1 MVLEY
6 LIKSAFVLTLMYGCF
21 AWLLRRETFH
31 RLNRILLLSILGAS
45 LLLPFVQI
53 RPAIMLEVDT
63 PTYLTQAMEFFATPA
78 TEQPE
83 APQVEES
90 GSESPVTMSEE
101 SSAAPAPEH
110 VGGSFLRHL
119 NVRACLTGIY
129 LLGLGVVLGR
139 LLLELRQLIASLRG
153 GMRLRDPSGATLV
166 VRSASFP
173 PYSFFRFI
181 VVSVEDYEQNRE
193 PVLTHERAHVRLG
206 HSWDILLLQVV
217 QAVQWFNPF
226 VWMMGQD
233 LRALHEYEAD
243 EAVLNHGIDAM
254 RYQQLLVTKAVGARL
269 QTLSNSL
276 SRHSLKQRFVM
287 MHRKKSHAWSAAKS
301 ALLLPLMAFTLMA
314 FAKPTYYI
322 CTPDD
327 ADKDSQTEK
336 HIIPLVEGLSY
347 AEQMERSKG
356 RAVSPL
362 IISPDV
368 KNPKIRKRGNM
379 YILRWTA
386 GTWVVTNAGG
396 SFIEN
401 HSENEIGLPAEK
413 VTMMLDGEP
422 FDFDHIPDIPASAIR
437 KMERHHKG
445 NGYGTVNLITS
456 AVEVPDSVPGNVNPE
471 LSILITGVVPEGS
484 YWRTSIYQKSGR
496 NDSFDWHTYAS
507 YTTWTDRAENVRLH
521 LRNVVCRPDHHVYV
535 NVTRQGERHLH
546 RLKDIMKECGVEHYT
561 IRHESEM

>member
-1 MVLEY
+1 
-6 LIKSAFVLTLMYGCF
+6 
-21 AWLLRRETFH
+21 
-31 RLNRILLLSILGAS
+31 
-45 LLLPFVQI
+45 
-53 RPAIMLEVDT
+53 
-63 PTYLTQAMEFFATPA
+63 
-78 TEQPE
+78 
-83 APQVEES
+83 
-90 GSESPVTMSEE
+90 
-101 SSAAPAPEH
+101 
-110 VGGSFLRHL
+110 
-119 NVRACLTGIY
+119 
-129 LLGLGVVLGR
+129 
-139 LLLELRQLIASLRG
+139 
-153 GMRLRDPSGATLV
+153 
-166 VRSASFP
+166 
-173 PYSFFRFI
+173 
-181 VVSVEDYEQNRE
+181 
-193 PVLTHERAHVRLG
+193 
-206 HSWDILLLQVV
+206 
-217 QAVQWFNPF
+217 
-226 VWMMGQD
+226 
-233 LRALHEYEAD
+233 
-243 EAVLNHGIDAM
+243 
-254 RYQQLLVTKAVGARL
+254 
-269 QTLSNSL
+269 
-276 SRHSLKQRFVM
+276 
-287 MHRKKSHAWSAAKS
+287 
-301 ALLLPLMAFTLMA
+301 MA

-322 CTPDD
+322 YTPGD

-356 RAVSPL
+356 RAVSPFV
-362 IISPDV
+362 ISPDE
-368 KNPKIRKRGNM
+368 KNPVIRKRGNM

-396 SFIEN
+396 SFVEN

-422 FDFDHIPDIPASAIR
+422 FDFNHIPDIPASAIR

-535 NVTRQGERHLH
+535 NVTRQGERHLQ

-561 IRHESEM
+561 IRRESEM